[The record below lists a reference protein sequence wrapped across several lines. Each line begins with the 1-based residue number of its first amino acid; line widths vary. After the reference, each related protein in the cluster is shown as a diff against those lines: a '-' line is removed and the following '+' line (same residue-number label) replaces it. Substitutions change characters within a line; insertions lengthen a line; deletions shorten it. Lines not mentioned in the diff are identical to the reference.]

1 MRPSLAALLL
11 ANAVPLAG
19 VLFLRWDVFELFALY
34 WSESVVIGGC
44 TVLRLVSQP
53 RANGR
58 WRPRDAVSGL
68 FLGAMFC
75 LHYGLFLFAHAI
87 LIGRLFGRGDGASHG
102 LEACALLLHTAASSS
117 GGLGLW
123 ALVASHGIAFV
134 ADDRP
139 RRRAAET
146 IGRTMTRPYSRVV
159 AMHGTLLAGGMLAR
173 TAGAGP
179 WLLALLVLAKV
190 AVDAA
195 VYTREFRRTAAAAGP
210 PASAPAP
217 GP

>member
-1 MRPSLAALLL
+1 MRPALVALLI

-19 VLFLRWDVFELFALY
+19 VLFLQWDVFELFALY

-44 TVLRLVSQP
+44 TVLRLVGHAP
-53 RANGR
+53 ADRR

-68 FLGAMFC
+68 FLAAMFC

-87 LIGRLFGRGDGASHG
+87 VIGHLFGRGGGPSHD
-102 LEACALLLHTAASSS
+102 LEACTALLRTAATSS

-134 ADDRP
+134 ADGP
-139 RRRAAET
+139 PWRRAAET
-146 IGRTMTRPYSRVV
+146 VGRTMTRPYGRVV

-173 TAGAGP
+173 TGGAGS
-179 WLLALLVLAKV
+179 WLLAILVLAKV
-190 AVDAA
+190 AVDVA
-195 VYTREFRRTAAAAGP
+195 VQARTHRRAAAAADP
-210 PASAPAP
+210 PAPAP
-217 GP
+217 ASGP